1 MNDDEMKAMNDT
13 KRSQTDKKDQMNH
26 DHMAMGHHGDMDRMH
41 MDHDSEEEHA
51 GMAKMQM
58 EPGSMDHA
66 AMDHMHMNH
75 GDMDHMHMDHG
86 SMDHG
91 GGHMMHMGNLKQ
103 KFWVSL
109 IVMIPVL
116 LLSQFMGMDIHLGV
130 LQLPIVFPGSDWL
143 VLILSSFL
151 FFYGG
156 WPFLTGGLY

>member
-26 DHMAMGHHGDMDRMH
+26 DHMAMGHHGNMDHMH

-66 AMDHMHMNH
+66 AMDQMHMNH
-75 GDMDHMHMDHG
+75 GAMDHMHMDHG

-91 GGHMMHMGNLKQ
+91 RGSHDAYGKSQAKVLGEFDRHDTRVVAFAVHGDGYPPWRFAIANC
-103 KFWVSL
+103 FSWV
-109 IVMIPVL
+109 
-116 LLSQFMGMDIHLGV
+116 
-130 LQLPIVFPGSDWL
+130 
-143 VLILSSFL
+143 
-151 FFYGG
+151 
-156 WPFLTGGLY
+156 